1 MTETPAL
8 ELVTARKG
16 VKSLPVE
23 FPPIPTQ
30 WGRGPLG
37 EIDVY

>member
-16 VKSLPVE
+16 VKNLPVE
-23 FPPIPTQ
+23 FPPILTP

>member
-16 VKSLPVE
+16 VKTSRWNSL
-23 FPPIPTQ
+23 
-30 WGRGPLG
+30 RSPLCG
-37 EIDVY
+37 VGGHWVK